1 MRNAKCFFLQSKR
14 PLGSCQTLQLSILL
28 CIFMSTKEEFQTLLG
43 QNLRRLRRY
52 KNYTVEDLGLESG
65 LGYSQVSRIELGKRN
80 PTAYTLLI
88 LSKSLDVCPSEFF
101 KSINEVGSDH
111 VQRRTVLVRPQ
122 IPIPPYV
129 LLKIFFVNL

>member
-1 MRNAKCFFLQSKR
+1 MFELIMPGLSLIHNNKFSSLIKGEKTISYGEILIYLGPF
-14 PLGSCQTLQLSILL
+14 GSCSPPICLL
-28 CIFMSTKEEFQTLLG
+28 YSRKFMNTKEEFQTLLG

-88 LSKSLDVCPSEFF
+88 LSRSLDVCPSEFF
-101 KSINEVGSDH
+101 KPTNEVDSDH
-111 VQRRTVLVRPQ
+111 V
-122 IPIPPYV
+122 
-129 LLKIFFVNL
+129 

>member
-1 MRNAKCFFLQSKR
+1 
-14 PLGSCQTLQLSILL
+14 
-28 CIFMSTKEEFQTLLG
+28 MSTKEEFQTLLG

-80 PTAYTLLI
+80 PTAYTLFM

-101 KSINEVGSDH
+101 KSTSEGESDP
-111 VQRRTVLVRPQ
+111 L
-122 IPIPPYV
+122 
-129 LLKIFFVNL
+129 